1 LKTKRILLTLHRIQ
15 NILRLFQKVQHFFHY
30 V

>member
-1 LKTKRILLTLHRIQ
+1 LLTLHRIQ